1 MQSHDKRLKSG
12 QRGVSLAAL
21 RGLRAFFA
29 AHNRLDHTRTEV
41 NHEGGETSVCAL
53 TRSTGLSLVESMV
66 LVAKQRGED
75 TSAIIGRATSFFS
88 YNWYGTTIREL
99 FDAIESKLE

>member
-1 MQSHDKRLKSG
+1 MKLVEHLHADKSPQPPLPVQSHEERLNSG
-12 QRGVSLAAL
+12 ERGVSLAGL

-66 LVAKQRGED
+66 LVATE
-75 TSAIIGRATSFFS
+75 
-88 YNWYGTTIREL
+88 
-99 FDAIESKLE
+99 